1 MPNSGKPIEE
11 PKKPAPN
18 PALLVGGTG
27 ATAVAGYTA
36 YKGWETL
43 MQYKWVI
50 LIAIIL
56 IILVGFFAWKI
67 LKGDKEDTPEEE

>member
-1 MPNSGKPIEE
+1 
-11 PKKPAPN
+11 
-18 PALLVGGTG
+18 
-27 ATAVAGYTA
+27 
-36 YKGWETL
+36 